1 MRLSSA
7 VESPWSSK
15 ATQPWAWPA
24 AFSGD
29 KKDGVRALEG
39 GGLQRLAE
47 GAGVKPCGDSVG
59 KIQEALDVGVVGRLD
74 ADRHNFA

>member
-1 MRLSSA
+1 MGMARSI
-7 VESPWSSK
+7 
-15 ATQPWAWPA
+15 
-24 AFSGD
+24 SGD
-29 KKDGVRALEG
+29 KKGGIRALKG

-59 KIQEALDVGVVGRLD
+59 KIQEALDVGVVGGLD